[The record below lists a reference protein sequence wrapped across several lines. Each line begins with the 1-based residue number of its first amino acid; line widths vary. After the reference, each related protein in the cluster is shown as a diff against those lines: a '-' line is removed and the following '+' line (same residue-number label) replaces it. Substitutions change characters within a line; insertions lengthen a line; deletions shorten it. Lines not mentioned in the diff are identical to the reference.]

1 MLDSFKVIVLVNIT
15 TVLESTHVLDCYCTH
30 VQAQGK
36 HPVYKIMLLTNY
48 RAVRKENNLIRVL
61 KISFAFLYAEL

>member
-1 MLDSFKVIVLVNIT
+1 M
-15 TVLESTHVLDCYCTH
+15 LDCYCTH

-36 HPVYKIMLLTNY
+36 HPVYKIMLLTNNM
-48 RAVRKENNLIRVL
+48 AVCKENNLICVS